1 MALTLLLEVIDV
13 EIRDNEISLLLD
25 PVLVPLL
32 DPAGEHDHYLLFGYV
47 QKEKFSR
54 NCKQGTSITLSQ
66 HISHEVCVRSF
77 LLVVLFDDVIG
88 LI

>member
-32 DPAGEHDHYLLFGYV
+32 DPAGEHDHYLLFGYA
-47 QKEKFSR
+47 
-54 NCKQGTSITLSQ
+54 
-66 HISHEVCVRSF
+66 
-77 LLVVLFDDVIG
+77 
-88 LI
+88 

>member
-32 DPAGEHDHYLLFGYV
+32 DPAGEHDHYLLLSYA
-47 QKEKFSR
+47 QKEKF
-54 NCKQGTSITLSQ
+54 NQNQKHWTSITLSQ
-66 HISHEVCVRSF
+66 HISYEVCVRSF
-77 LLVVLFDDVIG
+77 VLVVLFG
-88 LI
+88 